1 MSRTRLEGG
10 LGSELG
16 PGPVD
21 MSSIIAGAR
30 VAFGALIT
38 ARTAAAVSL
47 ALLLVAG
54 CGDGGEEET
63 STTSQLPAGC
73 AAVQEPAPK
82 QVQLA
87 PPRTTLRGPTTATV
101 ETSCGS
107 FTTALDVAR
116 APKTSSSFAHL
127 ARQGAYDDT
136 PFHRIVPGFV
146 IQGGDPTG
154 TGSGGPGYSVD
165 EPPPRNLS
173 YIRGIV
179 AMAKTSAEPP
189 GRSGSQFFVVTVADA
204 GLTPDYALVG
214 RVSSGFDVV
223 HRIEQLGTPSGTPRA
238 PVVIRRVTVKE
249 G

>member
-1 MSRTRLEGG
+1 MSRTRREGR
-10 LGSELG
+10 LGSELE
-16 PGPVD
+16 PAPVD
-21 MSSIIAGAR
+21 IPSIIAGAR

-38 ARTAAAVSL
+38 ARTAAAVGL

-54 CGDGGEEET
+54 CGGGGEEET
-63 STTSQLPAGC
+63 STASQLPAGC

-87 PPRTTLRGPTTATV
+87 RPRTTLRGPTTATV

-107 FTTALDVAR
+107 FAIALDVAR
-116 APKTSSSFAHL
+116 APKTSSSFAYL
-127 ARQGAYDDT
+127 ARRGAYDDT
-136 PFHRIVPGFV
+136 PFHRIVPGFL

-154 TGSGGPGYSVD
+154 TGRGGPGYSVD

-173 YIRGIV
+173 YTQGIV

-214 RVSSGFDVV
+214 RVSNGFDVV
-223 HRIEQLGTPSGTPRA
+223 QRIEELGTPSGTPRA
-238 PVVIRRVTVKE
+238 PVVIRRVTVK
-249 G
+249 GG